1 MADVLTH
8 IDTLDVEVAPQEELD
23 ITVGSPM
30 EHSRVLSITKN
41 GKHVVSEYDLADV
54 DVQPLPKQDKV
65 VEISKNGEYT
75 IEADG
80 GKQLNKVVAKV
91 DTAEQCLIDFINNGG
106 RFYYYQGEEMPDLD
120 WSKITTTNLSYM
132 TFQTKSTC
140 AKVQKMLNILSDEK
154 NCERFAFIYFQDP
167 ANSNLFLRFPKGFKN
182 THKYGI
188 LSNCSF
194 VPGTVNLTIDM
205 QDVEYSGTFLGWT
218 SLGLGGK
225 LTLLNTKQLKQF
237 YNPTSDIAINV
248 FDCDSLQS
256 TPYNGVHNTT
266 SYLGGFR
273 NLGKGFLQNGTA
285 ANQLMYF
292 DSYMQNLSHESLLN
306 IFNELY
312 DLNLHN
318 FKFTNQPTIKLGGKN
333 FAKVTEEEIK
343 IATDKGW
350 IVTQ

>member
-23 ITVGSPM
+23 VTVGSPM

-41 GKHVVSEYDLADV
+41 GKHVVSEYDLAEV

-65 VEISKNGEYT
+65 VEITKNGEYT
-75 IEADG
+75 IEADEG
-80 GKQLNKVVAKV
+80 RQLNSVVAKV
-91 DTAEQCLIDFINNGG
+91 DTTEQCLVDFINNGG

-120 WSKITTTNLSYM
+120 WSKVTTTNLSYM
-132 TFQTKSTC
+132 TRETKATC
-140 AKVQKMLNILSDEK
+140 VKVQKMLDILSDEK
-154 NCERFAFIYFQDP
+154 NCKGFAYIYFQDP
-167 ANSNLFLRFPKGFKN
+167 IGSNLFLKFPKWFKN
-182 THKYGI
+182 SKKQDV
-188 LSNCSF
+188 LSSCTFNKNI
-194 VPGTVNLTIDM
+194 NLTIDCN
-205 QDVEYSGTFLGWT
+205 DLEYTGVLLGWT
-218 SLGLGGK
+218 SLQGGR
-225 LTLLNTKQLKQF
+225 LTLLNTKQLKEF
-237 YNPTSDIAINV
+237 YNPTSGLAINV
-248 FDCDSLQS
+248 FDCDGLQS
-256 TPYNGVHNTT
+256 TTYNGAHNST

-285 ANQLMYF
+285 ANHLMYF
-292 DSYMQNLSHESLLN
+292 DPWMQNLSHESLLN

-312 DLNLHN
+312 DLNLHD
-318 FKFTNQPTIKLGGKN
+318 FKFDNQPTIKLGEKN

>member
-8 IDTLDVEVAPQEELD
+8 IDTLDVEVAGQEELD
-23 ITVGSPM
+23 VTVGSPM
-30 EHSRVLSITKN
+30 EHSRVLPITKN
-41 GKHVVSEYDLADV
+41 GKHVVSEYDLAEV

-65 VEISKNGEYT
+65 VEITKNGEYT
-75 IEADG
+75 IEADEG
-80 GKQLNKVVAKV
+80 RQLNSVVAKV
-91 DTAEQCLIDFINNGG
+91 DTTEQCLVDFINNGG

-120 WSKITTTNLSYM
+120 WSKVTTTNLSYM
-132 TFQTKSTC
+132 TRDTKATC
-140 AKVQKMLNILSDEK
+140 VKVQKMLDILSDEK
-154 NCERFAFIYFQDP
+154 NCKQFASIYFQDP
-167 ANSNLFLRFPKGFKN
+167 KESNLFLKFPKGFKN
-182 THKYGI
+182 PHKYNI

-194 VPGTVNLTIDM
+194 VYETINLTIDM

-218 SLGLGGK
+218 SLRLGGK

-237 YNPTSDIAINV
+237 YNPTSSLSIDV

-273 NLGKGFLQNGTA
+273 NLGKGFLQNGKA
-285 ANQLMYF
+285 ADHLMYF
-292 DSYMQNLSHESLLN
+292 DPWMQNLSHESLLN

-312 DLNLHN
+312 DLNLHD
-318 FKFTNQPTIKLGGKN
+318 FKFDNQPTIKLGEKN

>member
-1 MADVLTH
+1 MADVLTD

-75 IEADG
+75 IEADK

-106 RFYYYQGEEMPDLD
+106 RFYYYQGGEMPDID
-120 WSKITTTNLSYM
+120 WSKVTTTNLSHM
-132 TFQTKSTC
+132 TYQTKSTC

-154 NCERFAFIYFQDP
+154 NYEGFAFIYFQDP
-167 ANSNLFLRFPKGFKN
+167 IDSNLFLKFPKGFKN
-182 THKYGI
+182 SKKQDI
-188 LSNCSF
+188 LSDCTFTKN
-194 VPGTVNLTIDM
+194 TQLTIDC
-205 QDVEYSGTFLGWT
+205 QDLEYTGTLLGWT
-218 SLGLGGK
+218 GMDSL

-237 YNPTSDIAINV
+237 YNPTSRIAINV

-256 TPYNGVHNTT
+256 TPYNGAHNQT

-273 NLGKGFLQNGTA
+273 NLGKGFLKDGKV
-285 ANQLMYF
+285 ANHLMYF
-292 DSYMQNLSHESLLN
+292 DPWMQNLSHESLLN

-318 FKFTNQPTIKLGGKN
+318 FKFANQPTIKLGAEN
-333 FAKVTEEEIK
+333 FARLTDEDIK

>member
-41 GKHVVSEYDLADV
+41 GKHVVSEYDLAEV

-91 DTAEQCLIDFINNGG
+91 DTAEQCLVDFINNGG

-120 WSKITTTNLSYM
+120 WSKITTTNLSRM
-132 TFQTKSTC
+132 TYQTKSTC

-154 NCERFAFIYFQDP
+154 NYEGFAYIYFQDP
-167 ANSNLFLRFPKGFKN
+167 IGSNLFLKFPKGFKN
-182 THKYGI
+182 SKKQNI

-194 VPGTVNLTIDM
+194 TKNTQLTIDC
-205 QDVEYSGTFLGWT
+205 QDLEYTGTLLGWT
-218 SLGLGGK
+218 SMDSL

-237 YNPTSDIAINV
+237 YNPTSGIAINV

-256 TPYNGVHNTT
+256 TPYNGLHNTT

-285 ANQLMYF
+285 ANHLMYF
-292 DSYMQNLSHESLLN
+292 DPWMQNLSHESLLN

-318 FKFTNQPTIKLGGKN
+318 FKFTNQPTIKLGEKN

>member
-23 ITVGSPM
+23 VTVGSPM

-41 GKHVVSEYDLADV
+41 GKHVVSEYDLAEV

-75 IEADG
+75 IEADED
-80 GKQLNKVVAKV
+80 KRLNKVVAKV

-120 WSKITTTNLSYM
+120 WSKVTTTNLSRM
-132 TFQTKSTC
+132 TYQTKSTC

-154 NCERFAFIYFQDP
+154 NCEGFAYIYFRDSMG
-167 ANSNLFLRFPKGFKN
+167 SNLLLKFPKGFKN
-182 THKYGI
+182 SKKQNI
-188 LSNCSF
+188 LSNCEF
-194 VPGTVNLTIDM
+194 NKNINLTIDC
-205 QDVEYSGTFLGWT
+205 QDLEYTGVLLGWT
-218 SLGLGGK
+218 SLPGGR

-237 YNPTSDIAINV
+237 YNPTSGIAINV
-248 FDCDSLQS
+248 FDCDGLQS
-256 TPYNGVHNTT
+256 TTYNGAHNST

-285 ANQLMYF
+285 ANHLMYF
-292 DSYMQNLSHESLLN
+292 DPWMQNLSHESLLN

-312 DLNLHN
+312 DLNLHD
-318 FKFTNQPTIKLGGKN
+318 FKFINQPTIKLGEKN

>member
-23 ITVGSPM
+23 VTVGSPM

-41 GKHVVSEYDLADV
+41 GKHVVSEYDLANV

-65 VEISKNGEYT
+65 VEITKNGEYT

-91 DTAEQCLIDFINNGG
+91 DTAEQCLVDFINNGG

-120 WSKITTTNLSYM
+120 WSKITTTNLSRM
-132 TFQTKSTC
+132 TYKTKATC
-140 AKVQKMLNILSDEK
+140 VKVQKMLDILSDEK
-154 NCERFAFIYFQDP
+154 NCEGFAYINFQDP
-167 ANSNLFLRFPKGFKN
+167 IGSNLFLKFPKGFKN
-182 THKYGI
+182 SKKQNV
-188 LSNCSF
+188 LSNCTF
-194 VPGTVNLTIDM
+194 IKNINVTIDC
-205 QDVEYSGTFLGWT
+205 QDLEYTGTFLGWT
-218 SLGLGGK
+218 SIQNGR

-237 YNPTSDIAINV
+237 YNPTSGIAINV
-248 FDCDSLQS
+248 FDCDGLQS
-256 TPYNGVHNTT
+256 TPYNGVHNATR
-266 SYLGGFR
+266 YLGGFR

-285 ANQLMYF
+285 ANHLMYF

-318 FKFTNQPTIKLGGKN
+318 FKFANQPTIKLGATN

>member
-8 IDTLDVEVAPQEELD
+8 IDTLDVEVARQEELD
-23 ITVGSPM
+23 VTVGSPM

-54 DVQPLPKQDKV
+54 DVQSLPKQDKV
-65 VEISKNGEYT
+65 VEITENGEYT

-91 DTAEQCLIDFINNGG
+91 DTAEQSLIDFINNGG
-106 RFYYYQGEEMPDLD
+106 RFCFYQGEEMPDLD
-120 WSKITTTNLSYM
+120 WSKITTTNLSCM
-132 TFQTKSTC
+132 TYQTKLTC
-140 AKVQKMLNILSDEK
+140 AKVQKMLNILSDER
-154 NCERFAFIYFQDP
+154 NCEQFAYIFFQDP
-167 ANSNLFLRFPKGFKN
+167 SGSNLFLKFPKGFKN
-182 THKYGI
+182 SKKQNI
-188 LSNCSF
+188 LSNCRF
-194 VPGTVNLTIDM
+194 NININLTIDC
-205 QDVEYSGTFLGWT
+205 QDLEYTGTLLGWT
-218 SLGLGGK
+218 SNYNLR

-237 YNPTSDIAINV
+237 YNPTSGIAINV

-256 TPYNGVHNTT
+256 TPYYGVYNTT

-285 ANQLMYF
+285 QKHLMYF
-292 DSYMQNLSHESLLN
+292 NSNMQNLSHESLLN

-318 FKFTNQPTIKLGGKN
+318 FKFTNQPTIKLGAKN
-333 FAKVTEEEIK
+333 FARVTEEEIK

>member
-1 MADVLTH
+1 MADVLLETDTYDVH
-8 IDTLDVEVAPQEELD
+8 IDPPQTLDVEIGDPMDKGSV
-23 ITVGSPM
+23 IT
-30 EHSRVLSITKN
+30 ITKN

-91 DTAEQCLIDFINNGG
+91 DTAEQCLVDFINNGG

-120 WSKITTTNLSYM
+120 WSKITTTNLSRM
-132 TFQTKSTC
+132 TYQTKATC
-140 AKVQKMLNILSDEK
+140 IKVQKMLDILSDEK
-154 NCERFAFIYFQDP
+154 NCGEFAYINFQDP
-167 ANSNLFLRFPKGFKN
+167 IGSNLFLKFPKGFKN
-182 THKYGI
+182 SKKQNV
-188 LSNCSF
+188 LSDCTFIKNIN
-194 VPGTVNLTIDM
+194 VTIDC
-205 QDVEYSGTFLGWT
+205 QDLEYTGIFLGWT
-218 SLGLGGK
+218 VLQNGR

-237 YNPTSDIAINV
+237 YNPTSGIAINV

-256 TPYNGVHNTT
+256 TPYNGTHNGT

-285 ANQLMYF
+285 ANHLMYF
-292 DSYMQNLSHESLLN
+292 DPWMQNLSHESLLN

-318 FKFTNQPTIKLGGKN
+318 FKFANQPTIKLGATN

>member
-23 ITVGSPM
+23 VTVGSPM

-65 VEISKNGEYT
+65 VEITKNGEYT

-80 GKQLNKVVAKV
+80 GKRLNKVVAKV
-91 DTAEQCLIDFINNGG
+91 DTAEQCLVDFINNGG

-120 WSKITTTNLSYM
+120 WSKIITTNLSRM
-132 TFQTKSTC
+132 THQTKATC
-140 AKVQKMLNILSDEK
+140 IKVQKMLDILSDEK
-154 NCERFAFIYFQDP
+154 NCEEFAYIYFQDP
-167 ANSNLFLRFPKGFKN
+167 IGSNLFLKFPKGFKN
-182 THKYGI
+182 SKKQNI
-188 LSNCSF
+188 LSNNTF
-194 VPGTVNLTIDM
+194 NKNINLTIDC
-205 QDVEYSGTFLGWT
+205 QDLEYTGVLLGWT
-218 SLGLGGK
+218 SLPGR

-237 YNPTSDIAINV
+237 YNPTSGIAINV
-248 FDCDSLQS
+248 FDCDGLQS

-266 SYLGGFR
+266 DYLGGFR

-285 ANQLMYF
+285 ANHLMYF
-292 DSYMQNLSHESLLN
+292 DPWMQNLSHESLLN

-312 DLNLHN
+312 DLNLHD
-318 FKFTNQPTIKLGGKN
+318 FKFVNQPTIKLGAKN
-333 FAKVTEEEIK
+333 FARLTDEDIK
-343 IATDKGW
+343 IATNKGW